1 MSYLAIARKWRPMVF
16 DEIVGQKHVT
26 RTLQNAIRMERIH
39 HAFLFTGP
47 RGVGKTTVA
56 RILARALCCEQGPT
70 PEPCGTCVLCTAILA
85 GSAPDVIEIDG
96 ASNNSVDDVR
106 ELREGVRYLPSQAR
120 YRIYIIDEVH
130 MLTRQAFNAL
140 LKTLEEPPP
149 HVIFM
154 FATTEP
160 QKIPETI
167 ISRVQRFDFK
177 RIPGGQVAGRL
188 AAICEAEG
196 VTVSEHSLRLVARA
210 GEGSM
215 RDAQS
220 LLDQVISFAGL
231 VIEDRQ
237 VTELLGLVDRGL
249 LYKMLDGLVGG
260 EPGRCLDAIA
270 KVHDFGFEMD
280 QFTAELLE
288 LLRNAALVAM
298 APDERRHLDL
308 SDEEIDRLRKLAS
321 GMSPDVFARWFDA
334 LLDVHDRVA
343 RAGRPR
349 MVLEMAVARLAS
361 IQPVQGLDRVMSR
374 LEDLDRRLRQGGF
387 RAAPGGARRG
397 GPPFVKTEA
406 EGKRSQA
413 SPDSHQDTR
422 REVAPTPAP
431 PLQPPEALEG
441 RQHAGRRDSPAPPL
455 QSPPASQ
462 RPTPVLADAV
472 PQAPTS
478 APRQPATDVARS
490 SPTHQRPPA
499 APKPSAPEPTAPEP
513 SAQPP
518 RDPALLQSRR
528 ALSPPPTVAAPAPT
542 PATPPV
548 GAPASAKPDSPGLP
562 LPTVHPDDD
571 TQARY
576 KAVLDVLEG
585 VDMSWTSLVEHST
598 ALSWS
603 GQELKVAF
611 GSEFQLNEGKPKI
624 TGAAI
629 RPLLERT
636 FPGLTRVEV
645 VLREQPQ
652 GRTETRHEAR
662 KTERARYLAQLRQDV
677 EDDVIISR
685 LRRDLELEL
694 DNFIPKDSRERQ
706 P

>member
-1 MSYLAIARKWRPMVF
+1 MSYLAIARKWRPLAF

-26 RTLQNAIRMERIH
+26 RTLQNAIRMGRVH

-47 RGVGKTTVA
+47 RGVGKTTAA
-56 RILARALCCEQGPT
+56 RVLARALCCELGPT
-70 PEPCGTCVLCTAILA
+70 PEPCGTCALCTSLLA

-106 ELREGVRYLPSQAR
+106 ELREGVRYLPSHAR

-160 QKIPETI
+160 QKIPDTI
-167 ISRVQRFDFK
+167 LSRVQRFDFK
-177 RIPGGQVAGRL
+177 RISGSQVAGRL
-188 AAICEAEG
+188 ATICQAEG
-196 VTVSEHSLRLVARA
+196 VKVSEHSLRLVARA

-231 VIEDRQ
+231 EIEDRQ
-237 VTELLGLVDRGL
+237 VTELLGLVDRSL
-249 LYKMLDGLVGG
+249 LYEMLAGLVQG

-270 KVHDFGFEMD
+270 QVHDSGFEMD

-298 APDERRHLDL
+298 APEERRHLDL
-308 SDEEIDRLRKLAS
+308 SDDEHDRLRELAE

-343 RAGRPR
+343 RAARPR

-361 IQPVQGLDRVMSR
+361 IRPVEGLDRVMAR

-387 RAAPGGARRG
+387 RAAPSGGRRG
-397 GPPFVKTEA
+397 GPPF
-406 EGKRSQA
+406 
-413 SPDSHQDTR
+413 
-422 REVAPTPAP
+422 
-431 PLQPPEALEG
+431 
-441 RQHAGRRDSPAPPL
+441 
-455 QSPPASQ
+455 
-462 RPTPVLADAV
+462 
-472 PQAPTS
+472 PTS
-478 APRQPATDVARS
+478 AAEAPRAPSRGAAFSDAEPAPARQAG
-490 SPTHQRPPA
+490 HA
-499 APKPSAPEPTAPEP
+499 
-513 SAQPP
+513 
-518 RDPALLQSRR
+518 
-528 ALSPPPTVAAPAPT
+528 AAPAPVLAPVPAPVPTAAPAPAPAPALAAEPAVEPSATVAAAQPGPAEPVEGLRQVQPAPRSAAPRAAVPPPILT
-542 PATPPV
+542 PAEAPAPQPV
-548 GAPASAKPDSPGLP
+548 VRAVPAPASAPMEPPTQAPPAVEEPASAPASGGLP
-562 LPTVHPDDD
+562 LPKVGPDDD

-576 KAVLDVLEG
+576 QAVLAVLEQADLG
-585 VDMSWTSLVEHST
+585 WTPVVEHS
-598 ALSWS
+598 AAMSWS
-603 GQELKVAF
+603 GEELRVAF
-611 GSEFQLNEGKPKI
+611 ATQFQLDQGRPRV
-624 TGAAI
+624 TGAVI
-629 RPLLERT
+629 RPLLQAA
-636 FPGLTRVEV
+636 FPGVTRVEV

-652 GRTETRHEAR
+652 GRPETRHEAR
-662 KTERARYLAQLRQDV
+662 KTARVLYLQQLRTAVDT
-677 EDDVIISR
+677 DPVILR
-685 LRRDLELEL
+685 LRSELELEL
-694 DNFIPKDSRERQ
+694 DDFIPTDPKESR